1 MCASVC
7 YHGILNAIFPIQVS
21 KDQSAVTVQEKA
33 SQHDHRRYFA
43 KHLHR
48 RRQMTGRK
56 EKRGNEYRYSSVIL
70 LCFSQ
75 QSKLERP
82 DSGCIPACKDDTQ
95 NDHAE
100 SNAKAKASNTLIGRS
115 VFKPQ

>member
-1 MCASVC
+1 MCPGVC
-7 YHGILNAIFPIQVS
+7 HHGILNAVFAIHVS
-21 KDQSAVTVQEKA
+21 EGQPAGTVQEKA
-33 SQHDHRRYFA
+33 SQQDHRRDFA
-43 KHLHR
+43 KHLHG